1 MSDHLAGCV
10 LEPVVG
16 PTLCRSSRRV
26 LGRVKP
32 KTIEEVA
39 AVVRDSAARG
49 IALHPVS
56 TGMNWG
62 LGSYLPARDDVVIL
76 DLSLLTAI
84 GPVDRDA
91 ATVRIEAGVTQ
102 AGLYAWLAQRAP
114 ELAFSV
120 TGAGSETSIV
130 GNALERG
137 LGYGGSRA
145 AEIFGLEAVLADGTV
160 HRPAPDW
167 FSSSGGITAGPQL
180 DPLFAQANYGIVT
193 ALWVR
198 LRRRQAMEMAV
209 ILSGEL
215 EPVFAAVRTAFAQNL
230 LTLPVHMGGGARADR
245 MQAGLLRSRWGREP
259 TAAEVKDVFS
269 AALAAQ
275 SAIAALHGQPGVVR
289 AALREI
295 RRLAGRRVKIHALTA
310 GKIDFA
316 ERWARRLGFKQR
328 AEFIGAVR
336 PLLAL
341 TWGEPSNAGLAS
353 LDFSDT
359 RNDPDHTI
367 TGCIYLNAVTVP
379 DLAASRKVE
388 TLTEAAWTDTAL
400 TRVFLSSS
408 VMVHVISLHFANDR
422 SEAAHAAACKLSEN
436 LRQVG
441 FPPYRLGMPTMGN
454 GVPGELSRR
463 LKAALDPRGLLA
475 PGNYLT

>member
-1 MSDHLAGCV
+1 MSDHFAGCV

-32 KTIEEVA
+32 KTVEEVA

-49 IALHPVS
+49 VALHPVS

-62 LGSYLPARDDVVIL
+62 LGSYLPARDDVAIL

-84 GPVDRDA
+84 GPLDREA

-102 AGLYAWLAQRAP
+102 ASLYAWLAQQAP

-120 TGAGSETSIV
+120 TGAGSDTSIV

-215 EPVFAAVRTAFAQNL
+215 EPVFATVRAAFGQNL
-230 LTLPVHMGGGARADR
+230 LTLPVHMGGGARSER
-245 MQAGLLRSRWGREP
+245 MQSGLLRFRWGREP
-259 TAAEVKDVFS
+259 TAAEVTGIF
-269 AALAAQ
+269 APALAAQ

-295 RRLAGRRVKIHALTA
+295 RRLGAGRVKIHSLTA

-316 ERWARRLGFKQR
+316 ERWARRLGLKR
-328 AEFIGAVR
+328 RTEFIGAVR

-359 RNDPDHTI
+359 RNDPDHTL
-367 TGCIYLNAVTVP
+367 TGCIYVNAVTVP
-379 DLAASRKVE
+379 DLVASRKVE
-388 TLTEAAWTDTAL
+388 TLTESAWPEIAL

-408 VMVHVISLHFANDR
+408 VLVHVISLHFADDR
-422 SEAAHAAACKLSEN
+422 SEAAHVAARALGEKL
-436 LRQVG
+436 RRAG
-441 FPPYRLGMPTMGN
+441 YPPYRLGMPTMGS
-454 GVPGELSRR
+454 GVPGDLARR

-475 PGNYLT
+475 PGNYLA